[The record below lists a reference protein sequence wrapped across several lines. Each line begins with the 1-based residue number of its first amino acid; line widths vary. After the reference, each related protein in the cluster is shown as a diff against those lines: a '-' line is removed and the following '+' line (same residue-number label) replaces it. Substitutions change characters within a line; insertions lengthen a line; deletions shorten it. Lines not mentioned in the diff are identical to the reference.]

1 MPMIRLAA
9 LSLCAA
15 MALWTAACSRAPEPA
30 PQAAA
35 EDPTVPVSKAAVA
48 DLSRSVVLTAEF
60 VPYQEVDVVAKVAG
74 YVKEIMVDVGDH
86 VAEGQTLAIL
96 EIPELQDE
104 LNKAK
109 AGVEQANAEVARA
122 RDEVKRAESSHQI
135 AHLLYGRYTDVLKE
149 RPGLLPQQEIDDA
162 HSKDLGAEAQVASA
176 NSSLAAALQKVQV
189 NQAEQ
194 AHART
199 LLDYA
204 KVTAPFTG
212 VVTKRFAD
220 KGSMIQAGTASQTQ
234 AMPLVRVSQ
243 NGRLRLIL
251 PVPESVVPSVHV
263 GQQVE
268 VHVPTL
274 NRSFPGQVIRF
285 ADRVQSSTR
294 TMDTEVDVLNPS
306 LILIPGMFAEVNLT
320 TESKSRALTVPVAA
334 VDVNPAVGAAAQDSG
349 TVMMVNNEG
358 WIEVRK
364 VALGLENSD
373 SVEVVSGL
381 REGDLVVTANRSS
394 LRAGEKVKPKATT
407 LAASAKP

>member
-1 MPMIRLAA
+1 MAMNRLAA
-9 LSLCAA
+9 FSFCAVTV
-15 MALWTAACSRAPEPA
+15 LWTAACSRAPETA

-35 EDPTVPVSKAAVA
+35 EDPTVPVAKASVA

-60 VPYQEVDVVAKVAG
+60 VPYQEVDVMAKVAG
-74 YVKEIMVDVGDH
+74 YVKEIFVDVGDH
-86 VAEGQTLAIL
+86 VTEGQTLAIL

-122 RDEVKRAESSHQI
+122 RDEVKRAESAQEI
-135 AHLLYGRYTDVLKE
+135 AHLLYQRYTGVLKE

-176 NSSLAAALQKVQV
+176 NSSLAGALQKVQV

-194 AHART
+194 AHAKT

-234 AMPLVRVSQ
+234 AMPLVRVSE
-243 NGRLRLIL
+243 NGLLRLIL
-251 PVPESVVPSVHV
+251 PVPESAVPSVHV

-268 VHVPTL
+268 VHVATL
-274 NRSFPGQVIRF
+274 NRSFPGLVKRF
-285 ADRVQSSTR
+285 SDKVQASTR
-294 TMDTEVDVLNPS
+294 TMDTEVDVPNPS

-320 TESKSRALTVPVAA
+320 TESKARALTVPLAA
-334 VDVNPAVGAAAQDSG
+334 VDINASVGDAAQDSG
-349 TVMMVNNEG
+349 TVMMVNGEG

-373 SVEVVSGL
+373 SVEVRSGL
-381 REGDLVVTANRSS
+381 REGDLVVTANRAA
-394 LRAGEKVKPKATT
+394 LRAGEKVHPKIST
-407 LAASAKP
+407 LDASAKP